1 MRKTKRESTIISFC
15 SLKVSD
21 FEPQKIIKSTTKEER
36 VDLLKL
42 NRFIHKFLTYIGYSA
57 NINARHMLQEK
68 VDTLSIQS
76 CVKQIKSLIARKIPG
91 FKSNKSFFSAI
102 LIKSS
107 SNTRVKI
114 NIPVTIGDILN
125 VIQAFLKSLYY
136 LFINL

>member
-1 MRKTKRESTIISFC
+1 
-15 SLKVSD
+15 
-21 FEPQKIIKSTTKEER
+21 
-36 VDLLKL
+36 
-42 NRFIHKFLTYIGYSA
+42 
-57 NINARHMLQEK
+57 MLQEK